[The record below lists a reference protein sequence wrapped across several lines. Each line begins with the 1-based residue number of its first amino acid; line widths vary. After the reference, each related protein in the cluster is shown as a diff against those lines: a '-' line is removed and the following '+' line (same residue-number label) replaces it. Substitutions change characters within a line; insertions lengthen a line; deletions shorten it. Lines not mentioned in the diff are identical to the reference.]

1 MGDSIKS
8 KEKMRIFVS
17 IIVSCLIVVIIGSL
31 IMYFTTNSFTSV
43 KMREAQAFIV
53 FTIIIIGNVYADLVK
68 GLTTIVIASVNGFLC
83 FILIAMILGSHGYEI
98 KFSELTS
105 VILLVMLVFVLLDN
119 FNILQKP
126 GLIFVFYIFQGLGLS
141 VLPVFNFKI
150 NLEQSKWIITLIL
163 LLSGLMVYGVL
174 KLYEKHGNDV
184 IAKLKKELLSNFSNE
199 QANNFQIMKPEI
211 LKQLVIPMALLVSFV
226 YVWGLSYGFNSVGK
240 SANSV
245 LDDVNNLQ
253 KIRLDNNEIIKGY
266 IVAIDDNYI
275 YMSKEYKLIIVRGNN
290 IKITN

>member
-1 MGDSIKS
+1 
-8 KEKMRIFVS
+8 
-17 IIVSCLIVVIIGSL
+17 
-31 IMYFTTNSFTSV
+31 MYFTTNSFTSV